1 MEKASLTFEDFFDFI
16 LETKWIG
23 KRGQIASALDVPYHI
38 ANQNINRMKGGDC
51 FKSDFIDHINR
62 SKGQLAEELCRPEGG
77 IDRSIA
83 TLRHKAVQLLEK
95 YDCNKRQID
104 ILEGVVSKTESPC
117 DNYISLFQEAFVN
130 LISCLEHRSSIM
142 KSEELSAS
150 SAKASGLIAESYT
163 DLLTL
168 IKDSKNKISSPNDE
182 EIWFRG
188 QADAKYSLLPSL
200 FRTEKGREV
209 EKAMFFKYRQLS
221 RKLPTVYNET
231 SAWDDLFYMQHY
243 SIPTRLLDWSE
254 NLGIALFFATY
265 GCKAETDVG
274 LYLLNPH
281 KLNKKSSLQGIPII
295 PDDVMGLEYME
306 NYLNNTSITPHFPIA
321 IKPYFTNDRLNAQR
335 GMFTIHGNNLENIEN
350 SCSEA
355 VVKIIIKHKAIEE
368 IKDNLHIFGIN
379 ESTVF
384 PDMQGVAYHV
394 RRLLE

>member
-1 MEKASLTFEDFFDFI
+1 
-16 LETKWIG
+16 
-23 KRGQIASALDVPYHI
+23 
-38 ANQNINRMKGGDC
+38 
-51 FKSDFIDHINR
+51 
-62 SKGQLAEELCRPEGG
+62 
-77 IDRSIA
+77 
-83 TLRHKAVQLLEK
+83 
-95 YDCNKRQID
+95 
-104 ILEGVVSKTESPC
+104 
-117 DNYISLFQEAFVN
+117 
-130 LISCLEHRSSIM
+130 M